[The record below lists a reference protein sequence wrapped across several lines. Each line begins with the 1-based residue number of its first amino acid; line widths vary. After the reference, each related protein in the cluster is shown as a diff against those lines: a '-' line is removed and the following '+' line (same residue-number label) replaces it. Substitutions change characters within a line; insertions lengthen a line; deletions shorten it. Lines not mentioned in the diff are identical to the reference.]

1 MRIEIITQWHND
13 SIEDFELKVNKYCS
27 QLEENNHNIVDIQ
40 FLSQNKLLIAIVKY
54 K

>member
-27 QLEENNHNIVDIQ
+27 QLEENNKIIIEIQ
-40 FLSQNKLLIAIVKY
+40 IIEKNNLKAIIKY